1 MKELMK
7 QQAAFNRWANQQI
20 TETIGALPEGVCLQE
35 TASSFNSLQ
44 KTLIHIW
51 DAESGWWQRLRL
63 QERIELPGKTFS
75 GTFQEASAGLLSQS
89 KLWEEWVKQASAN
102 ALDHVI
108 QFHTNKRELVK
119 IKTSQ
124 LLLHVFN
131 HSTYHRGQLITMLHQ
146 LGYPKVPST
155 DFFLWLKMKK

>member
-7 QQAAFNRWANQQI
+7 QQAAYNRWANQRI
-20 TETIGALPEGVCLQE
+20 TETLGTLPDGVCLQE
-35 TASSFNSLQ
+35 TPSSFNSLQ

-75 GTFQEASAGLLSQS
+75 GSFQEAAAGLLSQS
-89 KLWEEWVKQASAN
+89 KLWDEWVQQASVN

-108 QFHTNKRELVK
+108 QFQTNKRELVK

-155 DFFLWLKMKK
+155 DFFLWLKTKK

>member
-1 MKELMK
+1 MRNQAGGNGFVCRKEL
-7 QQAAFNRWANQQI
+7 
-20 TETIGALPEGVCLQE
+20 
-35 TASSFNSLQ
+35 SF
-44 KTLIHIW
+44 
-51 DAESGWWQRLRL
+51 R
-63 QERIELPGKTFS
+63 GKTFS
-75 GTFQEASAGLLSQS
+75 GTFQEAAAGLLSQS
-89 KLWEEWVKQASAN
+89 KLWDEWVQQASVN

-119 IKTSQ
+119 INTSQ